1 MPGQTYKLV
10 LIGESGAGKT
20 TCIASV
26 SDIPPMSTD
35 VPHIALRSSDKTTTT
50 VAFDYGEMILDE
62 DHRLLLYGLP
72 GQSEFDFMF
81 SVVQEGVLGVVVV
94 VDALSDAPL
103 RRLAGTL
110 RRHAAPLQDTPLVVV
125 INKASAAHSQL
136 TVDVIEVL
144 KREGLVGPVLS
155 ADLRERSSIAAVFHL
170 ITIIAEYRHG

>member
-1 MPGQTYKLV
+1 MPGQTYKLA

-35 VPHIALRSSDKTTTT
+35 VPHTTLRSSDKTTTT

-81 SVVQEGVLGVVVV
+81 NVVQEGL
-94 VDALSDAPL
+94 
-103 RRLAGTL
+103 LASLWWWMPCRTL
-110 RRHAAPLQDTPLVVV
+110 RCGDSPVLYEDMPRPCRTPLWSWSSTRPVR
-125 INKASAAHSQL
+125 L
-136 TVDVIEVL
+136 T
-144 KREGLVGPVLS
+144 PN
-155 ADLRERSSIAAVFHL
+155 
-170 ITIIAEYRHG
+170 